1 MLPSGD
7 QILFG
12 EVWDDLNTN
21 NLGFEMIIPGLYSIS
36 TFGRLYNTATKRFL
50 PQDNEYHKN
59 KYITLCLK
67 LQDGNSQFFMLHRL
81 MCMQYFPRYDY
92 REMEVNH
99 IDGIKYHNWIWNLE
113 WMTPLE
119 NTRHAFSNGLVS
131 LGEERGNASLTNEQ
145 AEFICELIAKGKGYK
160 DVVDIMNNKYPET
173 RNLKIDR
180 IYFNIRG
187 GLSWKHV
194 SCKYTFPQI

>member
-21 NLGFEMIIPGLYSIS
+21 NPGFEMIIPGLYSIS

-50 PQDNEYHKN
+50 PQDNGYQKN

-145 AEFICELIAKGKGYK
+145 AEFICELIEKGKGYK
-160 DVVDIMNNKYPET
+160 DVVDIMNNRYPET